1 MNGMQAVV
9 FDSHPSAGVV
19 SSWRVRPVAAPAAS
33 ARAVTRV
40 ESSPSTTGSK
50 KTDTQFRAS
59 KIDWL
64 NATFDAPV
72 MSVHALMGFIGDV
85 MDKPVQA
92 VLDGGLFGFSERHR
106 MTVCLD
112 DGAKVEIGSIALGGE
127 SQKGRWLLQLNGKG
141 CGLVNDWESVQE
153 LLEGLAA
160 TISRVDL
167 AVDFLDGEYS
177 VDDAMTLYHE
187 GAFINRGRNPE
198 LDTQGAWHEQGTK
211 GRTMYVGKLKN
222 GKTLCVYEKGRQLK
236 MPDSNW
242 TRFEVRLG
250 NRDRVIPL
258 DVLTNPDKYFT
269 GAYPALAHMLE
280 AAAEEIPT
288 VKEEVK
294 GSLAHGLYHLERCY
308 GKYIHQTLTAT
319 GCAISDLVEEIR
331 VIGIP
336 KKVEPSGVVAGLAW
350 PELQAQ
356 IGRMKQ

>member
-1 MNGMQAVV
+1 MSGMQTVV

-40 ESSPSTTGSK
+40 ESSSTTGSK
-50 KTDTQFRAS
+50 SESVESRVS

-64 NATFDAPV
+64 NATFDAPA
-72 MSVHALMGFIGDV
+72 MSVHGLLAFVGEV
-85 MDKPVQA
+85 MDKPITA
-92 VLDGGLFGFSERHR
+92 ELDGGLFGFTERHR
-106 MTVCLD
+106 ITARLD
-112 DGAKVEIGSIALGGE
+112 DGAKVEVGSVALGGE
-127 SQKGRWLLQLNGKG
+127 SQKGRWMLQLNGKG
-141 CGLVNDWESVQE
+141 CGLVNDWASVQE

-198 LDTQGAWHEQGTK
+198 LDTQGAWHEAGTK

-258 DVLTNPDKYFT
+258 DILTNPDRYFA

-288 VKEEVK
+288 VREEIK
-294 GSLAHGLYHLERCY
+294 GSLAHGLFHMQRCY
-308 GKYIHQTLTAT
+308 GKYVQQALEAT
-319 GCAISDLVEEIR
+319 GCTSIDLVEEVR

-356 IGRMKQ
+356 IGRLKQ

>member
-1 MNGMQAVV
+1 MSAALH
-9 FDSHPSAGVV
+9 DSPPSQRGA
-19 SSWRVRPVAAPAAS
+19 SSWRLRFSGAAAPS

-40 ESSPSTTGSK
+40 ESSSTTS
-50 KTDTQFRAS
+50 TTESVSPAQRVA

-64 NATFDAPV
+64 NATFDQPA
-72 MSVHALMGFIGDV
+72 MTVHGLMGFIGNL
-85 MDKPVQA
+85 MDKSITAQ
-92 VLDGGLFGFSERHR
+92 LDGGLFGFTERHR
-106 MTVCLD
+106 MTVRLD

-141 CGLVNDWESVQE
+141 CGLVTDWPSLQE
-153 LLEGLAA
+153 LLEGLDA

-198 LDTQGAWHEQGTK
+198 LDTQGAWHELGTK

-222 GKTLCVYEKGRQLK
+222 GKTLCVYEKGRQLN
-236 MPDSNW
+236 MPDSDW
-242 TRFEVRLG
+242 TRYEVRLG

-258 DVLTNPDKYFT
+258 DVLTNPDKYFA
-269 GAYPALAHMLE
+269 GAYPALSHMLQ
-280 AAAEEIPT
+280 AGAEEIPT
-288 VKEEVK
+288 VREEVK
-294 GSLAHGLYHLERCY
+294 GSLAHGLHHLQRCY
-308 GKYIHQTLTAT
+308 GKYIHQAIEAT
-319 GCAISDLVEEIR
+319 GVAMADLVEEVR
-331 VIGIP
+331 VVGIP

-356 IGRMKQ
+356 MERLKS